1 MTGKKTILI
10 TGSTGF
16 VGQYLIDYFKDKVNL
31 IGLARSSAD
40 INCDLKN
47 FENTKKNIK
56 KHKPDII
63 IHTAGLVDVDICEKY
78 PDKAYAENVLTTKN
92 LLRCIDKS
100 TKFIFLSTI
109 AVYPNTKGPHKE
121 EKVNPVNYYGL
132 TKLEAEKNVEKHKN
146 YIILRSVFFG
156 FSKNKKRITLCDHL
170 LNNLKEELFLKLYQ
184 DEFFAPVHATTLA
197 NIINGLI
204 DCKVNG
210 TYNVATRRG
219 QSKKKFGI
227 YFAKMFGYS
236 KKKLLFID
244 SVNDKNRVTRALDSR
259 LNSKKLEKVLNIKMP
274 SLYDEMKKLL

>member
-16 VGQYLIDYFKDKVNL
+16 VGQYLMDYFKDKVNL

-56 KHKPDII
+56 KYKPDII
-63 IHTAGLVDVDICEKY
+63 IHTAGLVDVDICEKC
-78 PDKAYAENVLTTKN
+78 PDKAYEENVLTTKN

-109 AVYPNTKGPHKE
+109 AVYPNTRGPHKE
-121 EKVNPVNYYGL
+121 EKINPVNYYGL

-204 DCKVNG
+204 DCKVTG

-236 KKKLLFID
+236 KKRLLFID

-259 LNSKKLEKVLNIKMP
+259 LNPKKLEKVLNIKMP